1 MVISPTIQQIV
12 RQIKEGRFV
21 FFFLG
26 FPALVKPHFEEVS
39 INRTGFM
46 FTWDYP
52 DDTGGAEV
60 TTFTVWFRAVGLVNN
75 TQEEWST
82 VNVTQNGCSLR
93 LNCCLTYEIMVT
105 AWNRNGQSFTD
116 PDNAARVTVLAGIIH
131 ISILGLF
138 VEGGLS

>member
-1 MVISPTIQQIV
+1 
-12 RQIKEGRFV
+12 
-21 FFFLG
+21 
-26 FPALVKPHFEEVS
+26 
-39 INRTGFM
+39 M

-52 DDTGGAEV
+52 DDSGGAEV
-60 TTFTVWFRAVGLVNN
+60 TMFTVWYRAVGLLNN

-82 VNVTQNGCSLR
+82 VNVTQNRCSVR

-116 PDNAARVTVLAGIIH
+116 PDNAARVSVLGGIH